1 VWCGGSPVDDCE
13 EEAAARGGGVIEVG
27 LDPENGRGGR
37 EVWTRIGGAEG
48 GMAQDSEAA
57 CRLAQIGGRGVSGI
71 ESSVLVLEEERVWMV
86 NGSLD

>member
-27 LDPENGRGGR
+27 LDPENGRGSR
-37 EVWTRIGGAEG
+37 EVWTRFGGAEG

-71 ESSVLVLEEERVWMV
+71 GDVVAEFGFVGV
-86 NGSLD
+86 GCFFCFC